1 MKFCY
6 LLLMFITSTFAQSYK
21 CMVNEKKFI
30 GNDQVTY
37 INYDRHQKTVT
48 HNNGS
53 VSMYIGNDVTFIA
66 DVANDSSVTYI
77 QGECNAIGFRY
88 INGKCTGAVSN
99 EILLTKFNKLDT
111 TGAYASLV
119 KSVIDS
125 IPSNEIGWR
134 ILGDYDNTE
143 VLYVNKDGFTRSFPN
158 KTQGDKSKSI
168 EFVEIMVN
176 NSMTFYA
183 KDGGVLSKA
192 EIKIDKITGHLRF
205 TIDSFMGYFD
215 FNGTCTTY

>member
-1 MKFCY
+1 MKYCY
-6 LLLMFITSTFAQSYK
+6 LLLLIVTSTFAHSYK
-21 CMVNEKKFI
+21 CIVNEKKFI

-48 HNNGS
+48 RNDGS

-66 DVANDSSVTYI
+66 DVSNDSSVTYI
-77 QGECNAIGFRY
+77 QNECNAIGFQY
-88 INGKCTGAVSN
+88 TNGKCSGTVSN
-99 EILLTKFNKLDT
+99 DIILTMFNKLDT
-111 TGAYASLV
+111 TGAYTSLI
-119 KSVIDS
+119 KSMIDT
-125 IPSNEIGWR
+125 IPDTEIGWR

-158 KTQGDKSKSI
+158 KTQGEKSKSI
-168 EFVEIMVN
+168 EFVEIMVD
-176 NSMTFYA
+176 NSMTFQA

-215 FNGTCTTY
+215 FDGTCSKY

>member
-1 MKFCY
+1 MKYCY
-6 LLLMFITSTFAQSYK
+6 LLLLIVTSTFAQSYK

-30 GNDQVTY
+30 GNDQVTN
-37 INYDRHQKTVT
+37 INYDRHIKTVT
-48 HNNGS
+48 RNDGS

-66 DVANDSSVTYI
+66 DVSNDSSVTYI
-77 QGECNAIGFRY
+77 QNECNTIGFQY
-88 INGKCTGAVSN
+88 INGKCRGTVSN
-99 EILLTKFNKLDT
+99 DIILTMFNKLDT
-111 TGAYASLV
+111 TGAYTSLI
-119 KSVIDS
+119 KSVIDT
-125 IPSNEIGWR
+125 IPDSEIGWR

-143 VLYVNKDGFTRSFPN
+143 ILYVNKDGFTRSFPN
-158 KTQGDKSKSI
+158 KTQGEKSKSI
-168 EFVEIMVN
+168 EFVEIMVD

-215 FNGTCTTY
+215 FDGTCSKY

>member
-1 MKFCY
+1 MKYCY
-6 LLLMFITSTFAQSYK
+6 LLLLIVTSTFAQSYK

-30 GNDQVTY
+30 GNDQVTN
-37 INYDRHQKTVT
+37 INYDRHIKTVT
-48 HNNGS
+48 RNDGS

-66 DVANDSSVTYI
+66 DVSNDSSVTYI
-77 QGECNAIGFRY
+77 QNECNTIGFQY
-88 INGKCTGAVSN
+88 INGKCRGTVSN
-99 EILLTKFNKLDT
+99 DIILTTFNKLDT
-111 TGAYASLV
+111 TGAYTSLI
-119 KSVIDS
+119 KSVIDT
-125 IPSNEIGWR
+125 IPDSEIGWR

-143 VLYVNKDGFTRSFPN
+143 ILYVNKDGFTRSFPN
-158 KTQGDKSKSI
+158 KTQGEKSKSI
-168 EFVEIMVN
+168 EFVEIMVD

-215 FNGTCTTY
+215 FDGTCSKY